1 MKLAILGGGGVR
13 MPAFVRA
20 VLASRPGAFDEICLF
35 EPDSVRRDTI
45 GRLAVELAVVLG
57 HPDVVRVSADAA
69 DAFTGADYVFSAIRV
84 GGDRGRVIDEEVAL
98 RRGIVGQE
106 TTGPGGC
113 AMALRTIPVV
123 LSYCDLLSRC
133 SPGAVLIN
141 FTNPA
146 GLITEA
152 ISAQGKV
159 RVVGVCDTP
168 GGTVERLAAFLAADG
183 GSPGDDG
190 GVPGKDGGV
199 PAADSGSP
207 GAVGGAPGADGG
219 VSGSYAGLNH
229 LGWVCSLQAGGQER
243 IGELLARFEDLQ
255 RFDHRFAAFDPAVV
269 RRVGAIPTEYVYY
282 FYDARR
288 YLDGVARA
296 GVSRGQDVLRLND
309 ELLGRLAGAFADGGV
324 QAAWSAY
331 ETLMGVRRD
340 TYMRTDVQGDNGQRE
355 ARARRAAAGPA
366 GIGAAQVGGYEG
378 LALRV
383 IDGLAGRGAREVIV
397 NVRNGATLGFLD
409 ADDVVEVPARVDAA
423 GLSPLPAPAL
433 PRSAQ
438 ALVEQ
443 VKDYERGIVEA
454 AMTGDAGLAAVALS
468 GHPLVPGITAARE
481 LIGEYRERH
490 GRHLAY
496 LR

>member
-20 VLASRPGAFDEICLF
+20 VLASRPETFEEICLF
-35 EPDSVRRDTI
+35 EPDAGRRNTTC
-45 GRLAVELAVVLG
+45 RLAAEIAVALG
-57 HPDVVRVSADAA
+57 HPGVVTVTPDAA
-69 DAFTGADYVFSAIRV
+69 EAFTDAGYVFSAIRV

-146 GLITEA
+146 GLITQA

-159 RVVGVCDTP
+159 QAVGVCDTP
-168 GGTVERLAAFLAADG
+168 GGTVQRLAAFLGAEDGRAA
-183 GSPGDDG
+183 
-190 GVPGKDGGV
+190 
-199 PAADSGSP
+199 A
-207 GAVGGAPGADGG
+207 
-219 VSGSYAGLNH
+219 SYGGLNH
-229 LGWVCSLQAGGQER
+229 LGWVCSLRVDGQEHM
-243 IGELLARFEDLQ
+243 GELLSRFEELQ
-255 RFDHRFAAFDPAVV
+255 EFDHRFAAFDPAVV

-296 GVSRGQDVLRLND
+296 GASRGQDVLRLNA
-309 ELLGRLAGAFADGGV
+309 ELLADLARAFDAGGV
-324 QAAWSAY
+324 DAAWSAY
-331 ETLMGVRRD
+331 DMLLGVRRD
-340 TYMRTDVQGDNGQRE
+340 TYMRTDMRGDSGQGE
-355 ARARRAAAGPA
+355 ARARRATAPA
-366 GIGAAQVGGYEG
+366 HRLDEAPVGDYEG

-383 IDGLAGRGAREVIV
+383 IDGLCGRGTRELIV
-397 NVRNGATLGFLD
+397 NVPNGASLTFLEPE
-409 ADDVVEVPARVDAA
+409 DVVEVPARVGAD
-423 GLSPLPAPAL
+423 GVSPLAVAGL
-433 PRSAQ
+433 PRSSR

-443 VKDYERGIVEA
+443 VKEYERGVVEA

-468 GHPLVPGITAARE
+468 QHPLVPGITAARE
-481 LIGEYRERH
+481 LIAEYQAAH
-490 GRHLAY
+490 GQHLAY

>member
-1 MKLAILGGGGVR
+1 
-13 MPAFVRA
+13 
-20 VLASRPGAFDEICLF
+20 
-35 EPDSVRRDTI
+35 
-45 GRLAVELAVVLG
+45 
-57 HPDVVRVSADAA
+57 VVRVSADAA

-98 RRGIVGQE
+98 QRGIVGQE
-106 TTGPGGC
+106 TTGAGGC

-123 LSYCDLLSRC
+123 LSYCELLSRC
-133 SPGAVLIN
+133 SPAAVLIN

-146 GLITEA
+146 GLITQA

-183 GSPGDDG
+183 GSPGEDGGGRGEEGGVPGADG
-190 GVPGKDGGV
+190 GVPGG
-199 PAADSGSP
+199 
-207 GAVGGAPGADGG
+207 DGG

-255 RFDHRFAAFDPAVV
+255 RFDHRFAAFDPALV

-282 FYDARR
+282 FYDGAR

-324 QAAWSAY
+324 HAAWSAY

-340 TYMRTDVQGDNGQRE
+340 TYMRTDVQGDNGQGE

-423 GLSPLPAPAL
+423 GLSPLAAPAL
-433 PRSAQ
+433 PRSAK

>member
-1 MKLAILGGGGVR
+1 MKLTILGGGGVR

-20 VLASRPGAFDEICLF
+20 VLASRPDAFGEICLF
-35 EPDSVRRDTI
+35 EPDPVRRETT
-45 GRLAVELAVVLG
+45 GRLAAEVADVLG
-57 HPDVVRVSADAA
+57 HPGVVRISADAA
-69 DAFTGADYVFSAIRV
+69 EAFTGADYVFSAIRV

-113 AMALRTIPVV
+113 AMALRTIPVL
-123 LSYCDLLSRC
+123 LSYCELLSRC
-133 SPGAVLIN
+133 SPDAVLIN

-146 GLITEA
+146 GLMTQA

-159 RVVGVCDTP
+159 RAVGVCDTP
-168 GGTVERLAAFLAADG
+168 GGTIEHLAAFL
-183 GSPGDDG
+183 
-190 GVPGKDGGV
+190 
-199 PAADSGSP
+199 
-207 GAVGGAPGADGG
+207 GADGAG

-243 IGELLARFEDLQ
+243 IGELLDRFEELQ
-255 RFDHRFAAFDPAVV
+255 RFDHRFAAFDPALV

-309 ELLGRLAGAFADGGV
+309 ELLAGLAKAFADGGV
-324 QAAWSAY
+324 DAAWSVY
-331 ETLMGVRRD
+331 ELLMGVRRD
-340 TYMRTDVQGDNGQRE
+340 TYMRTDMQGDNGQGE
-355 ARARRAAAGPA
+355 ARARRAADGAA
-366 GIGAAQVGGYEG
+366 GIGAAPVGGYEG

-383 IDGLAGRGAREVIV
+383 IDGLAGRGARDVIV
-397 NVRNGATLGFLD
+397 NVRNGTSLGFLD
-409 ADDVVEVPARVDAA
+409 AADVVEIPARVDAG
-423 GLSPLPAPAL
+423 GLSPLPVPAL

-443 VKDYERGIVEA
+443 VKEYERGTVEA

-468 GHPLVPGITAARE
+468 QHPLVPGITAARE

-490 GRHLAY
+490 GQHLAY